1 MTTHKVMLLGE
12 IGVGKSSLVRRLVLD
27 KFDIDYKPTLGV
39 DIYRYEVP
47 AEGSRQASTFI
58 IWDTDG
64 NFSDR
69 IFSHIYMRKA
79 SAALIVGDVTRR
91 ATLDGMIGLAQG
103 FRDAFPGRQYG
114 FVINKMDL
122 VQDTEAV
129 EIPEPLTD
137 PSQILTRTSAKT
149 GGNVSVAFHGL
160 ANTLARR
167 EQ

>member
-27 KFDIDYKPTLGV
+27 RFDFDYKPTLGV

-47 AEGSRQASTFI
+47 EEEGRPPSTFI

-69 IFSHIYMRKA
+69 IFSHIYMRKS
-79 SAALIVGDVTRR
+79 SAALIIGDVTRR
-91 ATLDGMIGLAQG
+91 ATLDAMIHLADG

-114 FVINKMDL
+114 FVVNKLDL
-122 VQDTEAV
+122 IQDTETDDL
-129 EIPEPLTD
+129 PERFLGPNELL
-137 PSQILTRTSAKT
+137 IRTSAKT
-149 GGNVSVAFHGL
+149 GSNVKSAFHDL
-160 ANTLARR
+160 ATTIARR